1 MKFDGE
7 VANHLSTESCILHDC
22 FHSPSLLVCPD
33 ASRHRLTF
41 RSLLAVSH
49 VSFPILASH
58 SSLGSVDSVLS

>member
-7 VANHLSTESCILHDC
+7 VANHLSTESCIRHDR

-33 ASRHRLTF
+33 ASRHRLTL

-58 SSLGSVDSVLS
+58 SSLGSVYFVFS